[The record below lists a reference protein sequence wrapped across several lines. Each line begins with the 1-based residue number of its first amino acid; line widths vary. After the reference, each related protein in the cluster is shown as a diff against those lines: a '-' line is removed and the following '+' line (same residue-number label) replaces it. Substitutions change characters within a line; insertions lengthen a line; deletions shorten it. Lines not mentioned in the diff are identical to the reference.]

1 MGKKGAGLPVLL
13 AILVLEAPLK
23 VGAMYPSWPVGEG
36 RGSVDEGISCKVKCK
51 FDPTIVR
58 SIVRVNLVSLR
69 YSFWGGGRKEVETK
83 LTV

>member
-69 YSFWGGGRKEVETK
+69 S
-83 LTV
+83 